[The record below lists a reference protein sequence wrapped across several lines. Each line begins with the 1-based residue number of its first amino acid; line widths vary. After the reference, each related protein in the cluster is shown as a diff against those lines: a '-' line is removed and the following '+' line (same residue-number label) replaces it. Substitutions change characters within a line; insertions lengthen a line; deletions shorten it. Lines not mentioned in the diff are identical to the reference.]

1 MSSATFAAEV
11 TAAFAAYY
19 REQDMLKEHVKGVTE
34 HARLT
39 KELTD
44 ELGRSNGP
52 PRREDRSDVP
62 GERSEV
68 PRHRGRDDDYD
79 QQFRLVASQKSHV
92 VTVIREAHAGRHL
105 ETTTMSKI
113 WSATV
118 SEALNGILVVVSA
131 TLSEALNGILG
142 VVTRELVY
150 SKVEGQVKASEVHRI
165 QLWVDIARD
174 RF

>member
-1 MSSATFAAEV
+1 MSSATFAAGV

-19 REQDMLKEHVKGVTE
+19 REQDMLEEHAKGVTE

-52 PRREDRSDVP
+52 PRREDRSEVP

-68 PRHRGRDDDYD
+68 PRHRGSRRRLRSTVSHA
-79 QQFRLVASQKSHV
+79 RLVASQKSHV

-118 SEALNGILVVVSA
+118 SEALNGIL
-131 TLSEALNGILG
+131 G

-165 QLWVDIARD
+165 QLYVDITRD

>member
-1 MSSATFAAEV
+1 MCLLTLSSRRLSFKFNAKGAGKLRMSSATFAAGV

-19 REQDMLKEHVKGVTE
+19 REQDMLEEHAKGVTE

-52 PRREDRSDVP
+52 PRLEDRSEVP

-79 QQFRLVASQKSHV
+79 QQFPTHASSQV
-92 VTVIREAHAGRHL
+92 RRVT
-105 ETTTMSKI
+105 S
-113 WSATV
+113 
-118 SEALNGILVVVSA
+118 
-131 TLSEALNGILG
+131 
-142 VVTRELVY
+142 
-150 SKVEGQVKASEVHRI
+150 
-165 QLWVDIARD
+165 
-174 RF
+174 